1 MSKPSTKANIISIL
15 NQPAEIV
22 KILDKKSSSDKSI
35 IPKSYFLKS
44 EKFINT
50 YMKSTLDDI
59 PYEDKE
65 KYDFLSDF
73 QKKSNINKE
82 FIVENTNRINKD
94 NKNMLSINK
103 HNQKNNCR
111 EDHFFEK
118 VEMNNLKINRI
129 KKEINKAIDI
139 NNNSILNLK
148 NRQVY
153 KSLFTYI
160 DNYKSEGYFL
170 NVSLNKKTFIK
181 SNIFSSS
188 SYENHTL
195 INQINKSNCDIIKNK
210 TNDDSFFEEMN
221 SFRKISFPEYRDF
234 LNKRLNFQN
243 N

>member
-103 HNQKNNCR
+103 HNQKNNCQ

>member
-59 PYEDKE
+59 LYEDKE

-103 HNQKNNCR
+103 HNQKNNCQ

-148 NRQVY
+148 NRKVY